1 MKIDISLAYFI
12 GVIHSDGYVYRFF
25 HKKRNKDY
33 IRLKLT
39 VAKCSLPMAL
49 KFQKILLRS
58 LNRNVCMWKH
68 KGINLYSIQTS
79 VNNFGSLF
87 LYWKRNIPEEIQQ
100 NPGLFGAYLGGLI
113 DGDGHIKIKR
123 NTGDRIIS
131 QCVIK
136 IADSRPLEIVKSLV
150 EKYMKCRVHFEYDK
164 RGKGVLTS
172 FYVSNKNIEYV
183 KKSVYPHI
191 AIPHKTKT
199 LKKHFEMKERA
210 RRDSNPNQWVS
221 PQELARLPSQQLLTE
236 AHYPIR

>member
-12 GVIHSDGYVYRFF
+12 GVIHSDGYIYSFF
-25 HKKRNKDY
+25 HKKRNNTI
-33 IRLKLT
+33 IRVHLT
-39 VAKCSLPMAL
+39 VAKRSLPMAL
-49 KFQKILLRS
+49 KFQRILLHS
-58 LNRNVCMWKH
+58 LNRNVCIWKQ
-68 KGINLYSIQTS
+68 KGVNLYSIQTS
-79 VNNFGSLF
+79 VNKFGNLFLDWKRDIPKEIQKSPALFGS
-87 LYWKRNIPEEIQQ
+87 
-100 NPGLFGAYLGGLI
+100 YLGGLI

-150 EKYMKCRVHFEYDK
+150 EKYMKCGVHFEYDK

-183 KKSVYPHI
+183 KKLVYPHI

-199 LKKHFEMKERA
+199 LKKYFEMKERA